1 MQRLHLF
8 TGLVLSSFLFSP
20 LSGAQAPESRVVIH
34 QLHTTAL
41 VTEME
46 LSGTLRPLREAE
58 LSVAAEALVTTVH
71 ADVGKRVK
79 RGELLLELDAS
90 LAKQEHLRALAEVS
104 AAELRAQEAQRLV
117 DEALQLKQQSYI
129 AKTEI
134 SARENAAALA
144 KANLSQA
151 RAEASI
157 AAEQLARHRLYAPF
171 DGVISERWTDLGQ
184 WLGRGDQVFTLVSLD
199 LLRLDVRL
207 PQEQLQNIDQ
217 LQTVQIR
224 PDAQPQLEIPAR
236 VDTLVPVGDAARSF
250 LLRVAADEH
259 SPALMPGASARAL
272 FRFEHPQQAVLLP
285 RDALL
290 RNADGNYSVF
300 VVADGKAQRRQVTL
314 GSIGRD
320 GYLVEKGLSAGE
332 QVVIRG
338 NELLSDGQPVMV
350 VQEAG
355 VKELSAVESGV
366 VEQGG
371 QL

>member
-1 MQRLHLF
+1 MQRLHCVIGLF
-8 TGLVLSSFLFSP
+8 LSSFFFSP
-20 LSGAQAPESRVVIH
+20 MLSAQAPESRVVIH
-34 QLHTTAL
+34 RLHTTAL
-41 VTEME
+41 TTEME

-58 LSVAAEALVTTVH
+58 LSVAADALVTAMH

-79 RGELLLELDAS
+79 RGELLLELDAN

-104 AAELRAQEAQRLV
+104 AADLRAKEAQRLV
-117 DEALQLKQQSYI
+117 EEALQLKQQSYI

-144 KANLSQA
+144 KASLAQA
-151 RAEASI
+151 RAEANI

-171 DGVISERWTDLGQ
+171 DGVISARWTDLGQ

-207 PQEQLQNIDQ
+207 PQEQLQNIEQ
-217 LQTVQIR
+217 LQAVQIR
-224 PDAQPQLEIPAR
+224 PDAQPQLEIPAHL
-236 VDTLVPVGDAARSF
+236 DTLVPVGDASRSF

-272 FRFEHPQQAVLLP
+272 FRFEHPRQAVLLP
-285 RDALL
+285 RDAIL

-300 VVADGKAQRRQVTL
+300 VVTDGKAERRQISL
-314 GSIGRD
+314 GTVGRE

-332 QVVIRG
+332 QVVVRG
-338 NELLSDGQPVMV
+338 NELLSDGQAVMV
-350 VQEAG
+350 VEAG
-355 VKELSAVESGV
+355 AKELSAVESGAP
-366 VEQGG
+366 EQGG